1 MLAGAFADLV
11 IAAEVTL
18 AVVLGALVGVV
29 WMLARIVTGTAASH
43 GRHVRRD

>member
-11 IAAEVTL
+11 IASEVTL
-18 AVVLGALVGVV
+18 AVVLGALAGVV
-29 WMLARIVTGTAASH
+29 WMLARWVTGYPAK